1 MSKAKILRYR
11 AVCPRCG
18 KSFDSRAGALI
29 GGRLHCTD
37 CAKEIKYA
45 TSKLSKVKK

>member
-18 KSFDSRAGALI
+18 KSFDSRGGALI
-29 GGRLHCTD
+29 GGRLHCPD
-37 CAKEIKYA
+37 CAKARKYA

>member
-11 AVCPRCG
+11 AICPRCG
-18 KSFDSRAGALI
+18 KAFDSRGGALI
-29 GGRLHCTD
+29 DGHLCCYD
-37 CAKEIKYA
+37 CGKAIKQA

>member
-11 AVCPRCG
+11 AICPRCG
-18 KSFDSRAGALI
+18 TAFDSRGGALI
-29 GGRLHCTD
+29 DGRLYCID
-37 CAKEIKYA
+37 CAKASKYA